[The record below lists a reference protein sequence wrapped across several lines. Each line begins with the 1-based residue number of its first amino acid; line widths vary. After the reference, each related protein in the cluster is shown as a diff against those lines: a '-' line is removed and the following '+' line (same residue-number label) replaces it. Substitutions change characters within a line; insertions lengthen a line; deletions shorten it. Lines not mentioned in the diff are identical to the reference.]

1 MTDAYRDDLEAA
13 LARVSDLE
21 REVEALRERN
31 AELEAGDSQT
41 VEAREN
47 ARRLAAALE
56 RERAELRQQHQR
68 EVDDAHWSQAS
79 RDEANATKAANTALV
94 KRLTTALV
102 KRREVT
108 TAEVM
113 IGTVG
118 MVGGGMAGVVAA
130 IVNSEPIGAIALVM
144 FLVGAAAVVGMIGR
158 PPSA

>member
-31 AELEAGDSQT
+31 AELEAGDCQT

-56 RERAELRQQHQR
+56 RERAELHRQHQR
-68 EVDDAHWSQAS
+68 EIDDAHWSQAA
-79 RDEANATKAANTALV
+79 REEAEAARAAKAALAMRT
-94 KRLTTALV
+94 TTAPV
-102 KRREVT
+102 QRREVT

-113 IGTVG
+113 IGIVG
-118 MVGGGMAGVVAA
+118 MVGGGMAGLIAA
-130 IVNSEPIGAIALVM
+130 IVNSEPIGAVALVM
-144 FLVGAAAVVGMIGR
+144 FLVGAAAVVGMMGR
-158 PPSA
+158 PRSV